1 MKKLRWLIRT
11 ACALIA
17 IWFIIGIWLLAN
29 SQDEKIKRT
38 IPAVQFP
45 VESMG
50 VTCNLRINEATF
62 DLIKPLRLPA
72 GKDSNFADLVIKP
85 NVVPYEWLCPDPG
98 AEAVVEE
105 TLQVYLSSRLT
116 IPEGQVIPADRIA
129 QPINDSFAKRFRWE
143 FELNQSVAERKAEI
157 WIGIYVLTAGTPI
170 HDVLSGST
178 QPVERWL
185 WTLEEPRIDAF
196 STLGL
201 SYRNLVTVMFSCLA
215 LGILLLIA
223 YALLRWFPRK
233 NNSCGCTDF
242 E

>member
-1 MKKLRWLIRT
+1 MKNLRWLIRT

-17 IWFIIGIWLLAN
+17 VWFVIGIWLLTN

-50 VTCNLRINEATF
+50 VTCSLRINEAAF
-62 DLIKPLRLPA
+62 DLIMPLRLPA
-72 GKDSNFADLVIKP
+72 GKGSNSADLVIKP
-85 NVVPYEWLCPDPG
+85 NPVPYEWLCPDPG

-143 FELNQSVAERKAEI
+143 FELNQSVAGRKAEI
-157 WIGIYVLTAGTPI
+157 WIGIFVLTAGTPI
-170 HDVLSGST
+170 HDVLSGRT

-185 WTLEEPRIDAF
+185 WTLEEPRINAF
-196 STLGL
+196 STLRL
-201 SYRNLVTVMFSCLA
+201 SYHNLVTLMFFCLA
-215 LGILLLIA
+215 LGTLILIA
-223 YALLRWFPRK
+223 YALLRWIPRK
-233 NNSCGCTDF
+233 NNSRGCTNFD
-242 E
+242 

>member
-1 MKKLRWLIRT
+1 MKRLHWLFRA

-17 IWFIIGIWLLAN
+17 VWFVIGIWLLVN

-50 VTCNLRINEATF
+50 VTCNLRLNEATF
-62 DLIKPLRLPA
+62 DLILPLRLPA
-72 GKDSNFADLVIKP
+72 GKGNNAADLVIKP
-85 NVVPYEWLCPDPG
+85 NPIPYEWLCSDLG

-105 TLQVYLSSRLT
+105 SLQVYLSSRLT
-116 IPEGQVIPADRIA
+116 IPEWRVIPADRIA

-157 WIGIYVLTAGTPI
+157 WIGIYVLTAEAPI
-170 HDVLSGST
+170 HDVLSGNT

-185 WTLEEPRIDAF
+185 WTIEEPQINAF

-201 SYRNLVTVMFSCLA
+201 TYHSLVTLMFGCLA

-223 YALLRWFPRK
+223 YALLRWFPRQK
-233 NNSCGCTDF
+233 IS
-242 E
+242 